1 MQAVANIRLQLS
13 AVRLQGLS
21 PYLTRGAGRLSAQG
35 ERGWRVYRVTSC
47 PKTVEGTVPPSGSV
61 LALQAVAREEL
72 REPDSGSLLDD
83 TQGNVERFSGAWAGE

>member
-1 MQAVANIRLQLS
+1 MQVVANIRLQPS

-47 PKTVEGTVPPSGSV
+47 PKTVTGTVPPSGSV
-61 LALQAVAREEL
+61 LLLQAVAREEL

-83 TQGNVERFSGAWAGE
+83 TQGYVERFSGAWAGE